1 MVIREAWQ
9 KPLEEWNEEV
19 VEMLQYFM
27 HDTSHW
33 ELGEYLEQ
41 CGWGYHE
48 EQPFEWDDEAEEF
61 SNVDELHSTVED
73 CMRETFKIDT
83 PNKTDM
89 ESYISLEYNFLIYL
103 NERKPKNS

>member
-1 MVIREAWQ
+1 MKIT
-9 KPLEEWNEEV
+9 KKLKY
-19 VEMLQYFM
+19 VE
-27 HDTSHW
+27 
-33 ELGEYLEQ
+33 
-41 CGWGYHE
+41 
-48 EQPFEWDDEAEEF
+48 FEWDEEAEEF